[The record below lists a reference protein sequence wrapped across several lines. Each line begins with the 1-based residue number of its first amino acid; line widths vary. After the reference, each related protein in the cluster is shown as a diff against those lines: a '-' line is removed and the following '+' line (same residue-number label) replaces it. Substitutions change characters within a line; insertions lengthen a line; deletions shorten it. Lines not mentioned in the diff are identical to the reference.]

1 MNLTDDFVLKCMSG
15 SPILYEDICA
25 IYPTKMKDI
34 ASIGYDTF
42 SQYIGILNMSKPSSN
57 ELGEIGELIKD
68 LTDFQYI
75 MFLANIDQEFNLK
88 LKELFR
94 FFTHESTIF
103 SLSPPQ
109 IIFGPLEEKH
119 LMIEEKFYEFRRII
133 RRMLFIEISG
143 DEIIINEDDSPRVR
157 ALKEQ
162 MRKNREKVAKA
173 KAKKNSNNPEE
184 GVSFSDLLGSVTI
197 NNCGLNMN
205 NIWDITYY
213 AFQDQLK
220 RMGWRDK
227 FNINNQA
234 AMAGAK
240 IKKKDLTH
248 WIRKISSDNKS
259 N

>member
-1 MNLTDDFVLKCMSG
+1 MILTDDFVLKCMSG
-15 SPILYEDICA
+15 EAIFFKDVCA
-25 IYPTKMKDI
+25 IYSPTLRKI
-34 ASIGYDTF
+34 VSTGYDTF
-42 SQYIGILNMSKPSSN
+42 LQYISILNMSKPT
-57 ELGEIGELIKD
+57 EDFGEITELIKNFS
-68 LTDFQYI
+68 DFEYI
-75 MFLANIDQEFNLK
+75 IFLANVDQSFNLK

-103 SLSPPQ
+103 SSTPPQ
-109 IIFGPLEEKH
+109 IVFGPIEEKH
-119 LMIEEKFYEFRRII
+119 LMGEEDFYEFRRII
-133 RRMLFIEISG
+133 RRMLFLDIDKE
-143 DEIIINEDDSPRVR
+143 EIIINENDSPHVR
-157 ALKEQ
+157 KLKEQ

-173 KAKKNSNNPEE
+173 KAKKNQSSSSD
-184 GVSFSDLLGSVTI
+184 GVSFSDLLASITI

-234 AMAGAK
+234 AIAGAK
-240 IKKKDLTH
+240 IKKKDLSH
-248 WIRKISSDNKS
+248 WIKKISSDDKS

>member
-1 MNLTDDFVLKCMSG
+1 
-15 SPILYEDICA
+15 
-25 IYPTKMKDI
+25 
-34 ASIGYDTF
+34 
-42 SQYIGILNMSKPSSN
+42 
-57 ELGEIGELIKD
+57 
-68 LTDFQYI
+68 
-75 MFLANIDQEFNLK
+75 
-88 LKELFR
+88 
-94 FFTHESTIF
+94 
-103 SLSPPQ
+103 
-109 IIFGPLEEKH
+109 
-119 LMIEEKFYEFRRII
+119 
-133 RRMLFIEISG
+133 MLFIEISG

-162 MRKNREKVAKA
+162 MKKNREKVAKA
-173 KAKKNSNNPEE
+173 KLKKNSNNPEE